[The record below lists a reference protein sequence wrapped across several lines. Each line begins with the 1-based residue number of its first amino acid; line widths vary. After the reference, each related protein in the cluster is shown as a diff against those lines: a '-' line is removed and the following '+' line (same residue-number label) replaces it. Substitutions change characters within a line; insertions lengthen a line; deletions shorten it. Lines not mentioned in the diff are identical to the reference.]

1 MMRKQILIAGLLL
14 ITAISFG
21 QKKELKKAEKA
32 TKSGNYTEAA
42 SLLKQVE
49 GLLASADT
57 EIKSQYYVALGNLKL
72 ANAGKDTD
80 KLIEAGNAF
89 NEALKISP
97 KGKSASAAEDGINNL
112 RFAAEENA
120 KSSYSAK
127 NYKEAAKNYYT
138 VYNFKKNDTV
148 YLYNASICSSL
159 AKDNDL
165 SLEYYSK
172 LIEIGY
178 TGITEEFVA
187 TNKSTGEV
195 RAFSSR
201 DERNLSV
208 KSGDYIKPESRNSE
222 SVQGD
227 IFRKL
232 TAVYIA
238 KGENDKAIS
247 LLNRLISESPEDFD
261 LLNIASS
268 MYYKLGDLDNFNKMT
283 KKLIELK
290 PNDEN
295 LYFNL
300 GVTNS
305 KNGNKEEALKYYSK
319 AIEINPN
326 YDAALINKAQLIL
339 EGETVIIEEMNGLGT
354 SSADYDRYDELKEK
368 KNELYREAI
377 PYLEKASDLRKE
389 DLDLARTLKNIYEL
403 LGMDDKA
410 KVMKTRIENNGGQ

>member
-1 MMRKQILIAGLLL
+1 MRKQILIAGLLL

-21 QKKELKKAEKA
+21 QKKEIKKAEKA
-32 TKSGNYTEAA
+32 IKSGNFTEAT

-49 GLLASADT
+49 GQLSGIDNELKA
-57 EIKSQYYVALGNLKL
+57 QYFVALGNLKL
-72 ANAGKDTD
+72 ANAGKSSD
-80 KLIEAGNAF
+80 KLKEAGDAYQ
-89 NEALKISP
+89 EALKVNP
-97 KGKSASAAEDGINNL
+97 NGKSASAANDGINNL
-112 RFAAEENA
+112 RVSAEENA

-127 NYKEAAKNYYT
+127 NYKDAAKSYYT
-138 VYNFKKNDTV
+138 VYEYDKNDTI

-165 SLEYYSK
+165 SLLYYKK
-172 LIEIGY
+172 LIDIGY
-178 TGITEEFVA
+178 TGMAEEFVA
-187 TNKSTGEV
+187 TNKNSGEV
-195 RAFSSR
+195 TPFKTKE
-201 DERNLSV
+201 ERNLAV
-208 KSGDYIKPESRNSE
+208 KAGEYIKPEVRNSK
-222 SVQGD
+222 SLQGD
-227 IFRKL
+227 IFRNL
-232 TAVYIA
+232 TAVYIDL
-238 KGENDKAIS
+238 GENDKAIT
-247 LLNRLISESPEDFD
+247 LLNKLIAESPNDFD

-268 MYYKLGDLDNFNKMT
+268 MYYKLGDFDNFNKMT
-283 KKLIELK
+283 KKLIELR

-326 YDAALINKAQLIL
+326 YSAALINKAQIIL

-354 SSADYDRYDELKEK
+354 SSADYDRYDALKEK

-377 PYLEKASDLRKE
+377 PFLEKASDLRSDDVE
-389 DLDLARTLKNIYEL
+389 LARTLKNIYEL

-410 KVMKTRIENNGGQ
+410 KLMKTRIESNGGQ